1 MNFSQLLSSFPLWGL
16 FVGAV
21 LIICLSFE
29 GGFLFGKHQCRRSQK
44 EKDSPIGPM
53 IGATLGLLAF
63 MLSFTFGMAAS
74 HFFERQQTVLA
85 EVAAIR
91 STYALTG
98 LVSEASREKVRKLLR
113 EYVDIRSNVRSAQE
127 LKSTIIR
134 SEEIH
139 DLLWTEAISGEIK
152 SSGASSSWVFV
163 QSLNDMINLHFK
175 RLKIG
180 LGQRIPST
188 IWIVLYGLAILAI
201 AGMGYH
207 AGLFGHRGSFAY
219 LVLILTFSGVL
230 VLITDLDRSRQ
241 GLFKVS
247 QQPMIDLQ
255 KKMNLD
261 KL

>member
-1 MNFSQLLSSFPLWGL
+1 MNFSQLFSFTPLWGL
-16 FVGAV
+16 LAATV
-21 LIICLSFE
+21 LLFCFSFE
-29 GGFLFGKHQCRRSQK
+29 GGFFIGKYRYRRSQK
-44 EKDSPIGPM
+44 EKDSPVGPM
-53 IGATLGLLAF
+53 VGATLGLLAF

-74 HFFERQQTVLA
+74 HFFERRQTVLA

-91 STYALTG
+91 STYALAG
-98 LVSEASREKVRKLLR
+98 LTSETSREKVRKLLR

-127 LKSTIIR
+127 LKSAVIR

-139 DLLWTEAISGEIK
+139 DLLWAEAISGEMK
-152 SSGASSSWVFV
+152 VSGASSSWVFV

-175 RLKIG
+175 RLEIG
-180 LGQRIPST
+180 LEQRIPST

-219 LVLILTFSGVL
+219 LVLILTFSAVL

-247 QQPMIDLQ
+247 QKPMKNLQ
-255 KKMNLD
+255 AAINADPL
-261 KL
+261 